1 MKKIKLAKHN
11 VFTFTYLFI
20 NCHCIIIAGF
30 IYYYLEKYQ
39 GKQKHLLPFCDTKL
53 KQFLVSGIN

>member
-1 MKKIKLAKHN
+1 MFLLLL
-11 VFTFTYLFI
+11 TFLLI
-20 NCHCIIIAGF
+20 SIALLIAGF

-53 KQFLVSGIN
+53 KQFLVSGINWKWVLKI

>member
-1 MKKIKLAKHN
+1 MFLLLL
-11 VFTFTYLFI
+11 TFLLI
-20 NCHCIIIAGF
+20 AIALLIAGF
-30 IYYYLEKYQ
+30 IYHYLEKYQ

>member
-1 MKKIKLAKHN
+1 MFLLLL
-11 VFTFTYLFI
+11 TFLLI
-20 NCHCIIIAGF
+20 AIALLIAGF

-53 KQFLVSGIN
+53 IQFLVSGIN